1 MKTKNNLL
9 NRINLWFCTS
19 MTWKEVNKKSKKS
32 KDKEFGDGVL
42 IIFPV
47 VLIIF
52 LIGLKKY
59 NII

>member
-1 MKTKNNLL
+1 
-9 NRINLWFCTS
+9 